1 MCMKNGSK
9 RVLAFLGLTVVLSL
23 IVVVSY
29 SEGFLA
35 LRPTDE
41 SILRAGLS
49 LFIAPMSAVVFFY
62 SGYQMLKAP
71 EKVMLTRE
79 TLLDMNKA
87 KEIFSRYHGGKEFGR
102 LADEAMSQVARL
114 EASSLRARLQIESR
128 FGSTSMTSDRYLA
141 SIDTAKE
148 ASLENIITI
157 ANRLQLFD
165 EREYARLKHYKEDDI
180 PDDIQEKQIELYAT
194 NTEAIR
200 QAIAANER
208 LVLSLDSMSAG
219 LLTQSDSQVNETIES
234 IEKLTDQLKYY
245 KNVD

>member
-1 MCMKNGSK
+1 MGNDKK
-9 RVLAFLGLTVVLSL
+9 RMLAFLGLAIGLALL
-23 IVVVSY
+23 IVFSY

-49 LFIAPMSAVVFFY
+49 LFRAPMSVFVFFY
-62 SGYQMLKAP
+62 AGYHMLKAP
-71 EKVMLTRE
+71 GKVMFTKDNLM
-79 TLLDMNKA
+79 DMNKA
-87 KEIFSRYHGGKEFGR
+87 KEIFSRYHGGKQFGR

-114 EASSLRARLQIESR
+114 EASSVRARLQIESR

-141 SIDTAKE
+141 SIETAKE

-165 EREYARLKHYKEDDI
+165 EKEYARLRHYKEDDI
-180 PDDIQEKQIELYAT
+180 PDDIQEQQIELYAR

-200 QAIAANER
+200 DAIAANER

-219 LLTQSDSQVNETIES
+219 LLTQSESQVDETIEN
-234 IEKLTDQLKYY
+234 IEKLTEQLKLY
-245 KNVD
+245 KNAD

>member
-1 MCMKNGSK
+1 MGNDKK
-9 RVLAFLGLTVVLSL
+9 RMLAFLGLAIGLALL
-23 IVVVSY
+23 IVFSY

-49 LFIAPMSAVVFFY
+49 LFIAPMSVFVFFY
-62 SGYQMLKAP
+62 AGYHMLKAP
-71 EKVMLTRE
+71 GKVMFTKDNLM
-79 TLLDMNKA
+79 DMNKA
-87 KEIFSRYHGGKEFGR
+87 KEIFSRYHGGKQFGR

-114 EASSLRARLQIESR
+114 EASSVRARLQIESR

-141 SIDTAKE
+141 SIETAKE

-165 EREYARLKHYKEDDI
+165 EKEYARLRHYKEDDI
-180 PDDIQEKQIELYAT
+180 PDDIQEQQIELYAR

-200 QAIAANER
+200 DAIAANER

-219 LLTQSDSQVNETIES
+219 LLTQSESQVDETIEN
-234 IEKLTDQLKYY
+234 IEKLTEQLKLY
-245 KNVD
+245 KNAD